1 MTTTSITK
9 NLTDTETI
17 ERGYRLLIASL
28 DSPEFHRFVL
38 NQVDTSS
45 DGPEVA

>member
-1 MTTTSITK
+1 MTTTSIAR

-28 DSPEFHRFVL
+28 DSPEFHHFVSH
-38 NQVDTSS
+38 QVETSS